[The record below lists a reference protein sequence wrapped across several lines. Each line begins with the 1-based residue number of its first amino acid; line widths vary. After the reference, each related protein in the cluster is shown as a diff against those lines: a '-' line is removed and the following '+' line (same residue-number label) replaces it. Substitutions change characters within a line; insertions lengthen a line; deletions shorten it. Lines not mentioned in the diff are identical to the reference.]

1 MKYSHQ
7 KQTLIGILQNSEK
20 HYSTEQ
26 IHNKLKKVIPNVSLM
41 TVYRNLNK
49 LVKEGVVLPFHIDN
63 VMHFCGNNKQ
73 HFHMHCVACG
83 KVVDGYRT
91 EINNAVESAINKDF
105 YHLRL
110 IQLKPA
116 STFEISS
123 ILILIIL
130 KLFDKISS
138 VLLKPSGINNLLLLT
153 SSS

>member
-7 KQTLIGILQNSEK
+7 KQTLIDILKNSEK

-73 HFHMHCVACG
+73 HFHMHCVDCG

-105 YHLRL
+105 YPLSNGMVIRGFCGNCCPVT
-110 IQLKPA
+110 LKRKNTNGGP
-116 STFEISS
+116 
-123 ILILIIL
+123 
-130 KLFDKISS
+130 
-138 VLLKPSGINNLLLLT
+138 PSDVGYRFGVV
-153 SSS
+153 SKKQFS